1 MNLDGYVT
9 VNERLLMA
17 LKDHPDLKVV
27 EEAHEVQTIDG
38 QTYLACAVWVYL
50 TPDDE
55 RPIRGSVLEPIR
67 PERHP
72 LKHSELM
79 TGFTSAIGRA
89 LGYLGYGIDRAI
101 ATSDELEARRGPSEA
116 PQAPQ
121 RLRTVQPTA
130 EPTQRRSQPTDK
142 MIGFY
147 RKLCAERGV
156 LPDEATME
164 DFEACK
170 VAIDRLKAQPI
181 D

>member
-9 VNERLLMA
+9 VNQRLLMA
-17 LKDHPDLKVV
+17 LADHPDLKVV
-27 EEAHEVQTIDG
+27 EEAHEVQTIDD

-79 TGFTSAIGRA
+79 TGFTSALGRA

-101 ATSDELEARRGPSEA
+101 ATSDEIDARRGPSEPA
-116 PQAPQ
+116 QAPQ
-121 RLRTVQPTA
+121 RLRTVQDTA
-130 EPTQRRSQPTDK
+130 EPSQRRSQPTEK

-147 RKLCAERGV
+147 RKLCAERG
-156 LPDEATME
+156 LEPDEATME
-164 DFEACK
+164 DFDACK
-170 VAIDRLKAQPI
+170 VAIDRLKQVRV

>member
-9 VNERLLMA
+9 VNQRLLMA
-17 LKDHPDLKVV
+17 LADHPQLKVV
-27 EEAHEVQTIDG
+27 EEMHEVQTIDD

-67 PERHP
+67 PDRHP

-79 TGFTSAIGRA
+79 TGFTSALGRA

-101 ATSDELEARRGPSEA
+101 ATSDEIDARRGPSE
-116 PQAPQ
+116 PVQAPQ
-121 RLRTVQPTA
+121 RLRTVQDTT
-130 EPTQRRSQPTDK
+130 EPSQRRSQPTEK

-147 RKLCAERGV
+147 RKLCSERG
-156 LPDEATME
+156 LEPDEATME
-164 DFEACK
+164 DFDACK
-170 VAIDRLKAQPI
+170 VAIDRLKQVRV